1 MPVLLPRSSRQFT
14 CGTTF
19 RNHNGSAICP
29 GFVTIIIGH
38 CLAAFLAAALLP
50 RCRPDR
56 AINILLRL
64 IIIAVAG
71 FGMWEFSDL
80 ILMEM
85 HHLARPFNLFTLAGG
100 VFGPGFAIA
109 AIVLAAANKHL
120 PLAALSS
127 VLAIVILV
135 TPLVVFIFSFAK

>member
-1 MPVLLPRSSRQFT
+1 
-14 CGTTF
+14 
-19 RNHNGSAICP
+19 
-29 GFVTIIIGH
+29 
-38 CLAAFLAAALLP
+38 
-50 RCRPDR
+50 
-56 AINILLRL
+56 LRL

-85 HHLARPFNLFTLAGG
+85 HDLARPFNLFTLAGG

-127 VLAIVILV
+127 SVLAIVILV
-135 TPLVVFIFSFAK
+135 TPLAVFIFSFAK

>member
-29 GFVTIIIGH
+29 GFVTIIIGR
-38 CLAAFLAAALLP
+38 LAAFLAAALLP

-80 ILMEM
+80 ILMKM

-127 VLAIVILV
+127 VLAIIILV
-135 TPLVVFIFSFAK
+135 TPLVVFIFSFAE

>member
-19 RNHNGSAICP
+19 RNHNGSVICP
-29 GFVTIIIGH
+29 GFVTIIIGR
-38 CLAAFLAAALLP
+38 LAAFLAAAFLP

-56 AINILLRL
+56 AI

>member
-1 MPVLLPRSSRQFT
+1 MQT
-14 CGTTF
+14 
-19 RNHNGSAICP
+19 
-29 GFVTIIIGH
+29 
-38 CLAAFLAAALLP
+38 
-50 RCRPDR
+50 RP

-120 PLAALSS
+120 PLAAPSS

>member
-1 MPVLLPRSSRQFT
+1 MLVLLPRSSRQFT

-19 RNHNGSAICP
+19 RNHNGSVICP
-29 GFVTIIIGH
+29 GFVTIIIGR
-38 CLAAFLAAALLP
+38 LAVFLAAAFLP
-50 RCRPDR
+50 RCRPNR